1 MLTYQQFAH
10 ILCGMEFRRHGT
22 PEEIVIRLKKLIKK
36 IEQVHAF
43 DETSEITHAQ
53 ARIIMP
59 IAKLKKG
66 QTLQELAE
74 YGGVDKAL
82 VSRVIADLEEKGLV
96 EREGESTYKYKIKL
110 SEKGEKIVSERI
122 MKHKEAFIKLR
133 GKITREELSN
143 FIKVLEKLTDD

>member
-1 MLTYQQFAH
+1 
-10 ILCGMEFRRHGT
+10 MEFRRHGT